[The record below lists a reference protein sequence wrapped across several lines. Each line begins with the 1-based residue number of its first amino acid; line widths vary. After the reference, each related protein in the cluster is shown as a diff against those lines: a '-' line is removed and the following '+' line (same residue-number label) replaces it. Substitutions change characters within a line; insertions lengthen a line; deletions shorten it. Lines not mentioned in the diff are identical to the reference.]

1 MYLGN
6 DHLDVDLPPY
16 ASPATRADLFGLPPT
31 WIGVGGI
38 DLFCDESVD
47 FAQALDAAGVETTLD
62 VWAGAYHGFDQIKPK
77 APQSRELIDALID
90 HLRRHL

>member
-1 MYLGN
+1 MRYTLLLHYPEMNAEELGPEALAEGMREF
-6 DHLDVDLPPY
+6 DEY
-16 ASPATRADLFGLPPT
+16 AK
-31 WIGVGGI
+31 
-38 DLFCDESVD
+38 
-47 FAQALDAAGVETTLD
+47 ALDAAGVDTTLD